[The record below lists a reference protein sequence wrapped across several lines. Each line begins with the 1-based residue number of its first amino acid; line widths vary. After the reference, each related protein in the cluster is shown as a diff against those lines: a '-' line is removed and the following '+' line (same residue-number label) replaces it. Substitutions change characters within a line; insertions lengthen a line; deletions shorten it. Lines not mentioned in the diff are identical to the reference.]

1 MSEYI
6 ENVVGQ
12 EERLDWAFP
21 FQRTGKFPLDR
32 SYLFS
37 SVEDAELYAKGD
49 GSDERKLGGTSY
61 CGQIIAAYDSS
72 IDSIRLYLI
81 DIDRSLRE
89 LILSGDIIDGG
100 LAKDADPENAN
111 NMIY

>member
-37 SVEDAELYAKGD
+37 SIEDAEAYAKGD